1 MNDYLN
7 YHEGDVAQ
15 MVAKTVCDSL
25 DVASP
30 SSELANRHN
39 VTLIAIA
46 LVNAYT
52 AGVVAGIRR
61 GKP

>member
-1 MNDYLN
+1 MNDDIN

-15 MVAKTVCDSL
+15 TVAKTVHDCL
-25 DVASP
+25 NVAIP
-30 SSELANRHN
+30 SSELANSHN

-52 AGVVAGIRR
+52 AGLVAGIKR